1 MFNEI
6 EKRKAIEGGVVKW
19 FDVHKGFG
27 FIMRAGKDDVF
38 LYYKDIIMPGFKV
51 LYEGDVVEF
60 EIMNTEKGIKA
71 VNVVKIR

>member
-1 MFNEI
+1 
-6 EKRKAIEGGVVKW
+6 
-19 FDVHKGFG
+19 
-27 FIMRAGKDDVF
+27 MRAGKDDVF